1 MTKPKDA
8 GAALDGR
15 KGKKSKAVRIQY
27 GALPYRTDKAGVL
40 QILLVTTRRNGR
52 WIIPKGWPIKGLTP
66 KQTAAREAY
75 EEAGARGDMKRQ
87 SIGVY
92 GYEKLLDDKGITV
105 PCEVKVF
112 PLRVRRLEKV
122 WPEHQQ
128 RVVRWFAAT
137 EAAAAVSE
145 LGLKELIGLFAAK
158 LVD

>member
-1 MTKPKDA
+1 
-8 GAALDGR
+8 
-15 KGKKSKAVRIQY
+15 
-27 GALPYRTDKAGVL
+27 
-40 QILLVTTRRNGR
+40 
-52 WIIPKGWPIKGLTP
+52 
-66 KQTAAREAY
+66 
-75 EEAGARGDMKRQ
+75 
-87 SIGVY
+87 
-92 GYEKLLDDKGITV
+92 V